1 MAILWD
7 FDLFKYSEC
16 QSKVFAGFCATI
28 QVKSSWQFASFQF
41 TSVQIAF
48 HLRCKE
54 FICWF
59 YLLVFHLPSLCL
71 SFKQYFIHLSWEIGI
86 FSTASC
92 HSTAHRLHFFFAS
105 FQIYWRIFFIRWKL
119 FFCCCCWSSVEFMR
133 GWLSSV
139 VKIYVWDSF
148 VKCELKIGYDI

>member
-16 QSKVFAGFCATI
+16 QSKVFAGSCATI

-86 FSTASC
+86 FSTASSRAIQP
-92 HSTAHRLHFFFAS
+92 H
-105 FQIYWRIFFIRWKL
+105 IVYIFFCFISDIL
-119 FFCCCCWSSVEFMR
+119 ENIFHPLETFFVAAAADPVLNLCGGGSLLLWRFTYETLLLNVN
-133 GWLSSV
+133 
-139 VKIYVWDSF
+139 
-148 VKCELKIGYDI
+148 